1 MSTGRESVKLRRFS
15 GLSFRN
21 LRARV
26 QRTLLTAV
34 GIVLG
39 VGIVFGVLTLSNT
52 MSATFKD
59 LFTRAYGSSDL
70 TITAAGGSGGFDQ
83 KVVEK
88 VRGHEGVNSAAPRY
102 SFSSSLILEKKNGLP
117 EVRSMRLFGVE
128 PRSASLAT
136 GFELTGGHFPR
147 SDNELTLDGSS
158 AESAGLNVGD
168 RVTVGT
174 PEGPKKLKL
183 VGLLRIPGGSFG
195 GLAFG
200 MVPLSFG
207 QEVFD
212 KRDQISGIAVEAA
225 EGVSVSDLRNSLDN
239 KLGEGLQVER
249 SETRTQQITG
259 QLQGFKIALL
269 FFAGTSL
276 FVGAFLVFNALSMTV
291 LERTRELG
299 MLRALGS
306 TRAMIA
312 RSVVLEAAIL
322 GALGSLLGVLF
333 GYGMAKGLVYLFGKA
348 FLFKITTLILSPF
361 AVVSAVVVGI
371 AVTVIAAL
379 YPAFMAGRVSPVAA
393 MRARS
398 GDPSGEGKRSPGLS
412 VFGPILGLLLAG
424 AGVPWIYYLARNLS
438 TNLEG
443 FIYASG
449 IVAIIATFLGISLI
463 IPALV
468 RPLAALFSPVLRLLF
483 GVEGRMAAANATRNR
498 GRTAL
503 TASALM
509 VGISLVV
516 AFSALGGSLLGSI
529 RDYLDGSLGSD
540 FVVQPTEQTSDAG
553 FSAKLPEEINRVR
566 GVERT
571 TSIVS
576 SFRQDGK
583 KLDAVFGVDQN
594 YPRIFRVNYA
604 AGGPEAFSKLE
615 DGGALVGKQL
625 AEDRKVGVG
634 SKIEIPS
641 PKGRKKYSVEGIL
654 KNDVIGG
661 GTGIYLSKQTLAD
674 DFNETES
681 EFLAVK
687 ARPDSDRDALERK
700 IKDILGDYPQF
711 TLYSNAEWKAQIE
724 RDFNRQYVFFYAIM
738 GVSVAVSAFGVVNTL
753 SMSVFERTREIGIL
767 RAVGTTRLQI
777 GQLIIDEGVVIS
789 LIGCL
794 VGVVLGSLLGY
805 LFVQGSGAGGFEI
818 DFYYPKLPA
827 LAALLSGLFIGI
839 FAGLLP
845 ARSAARKS
853 IVEAVQYE

>member
-1 MSTGRESVKLRRFS
+1 VKLRRFS

-52 MSATFKD
+52 MSGTFAE
-59 LFTRAYGSSDL
+59 LFNKAYGSADL
-70 TITAAGGSGGFDQ
+70 TVTAAGGSGGFDQ
-83 KVVEK
+83 KAVEE
-88 VRGHEGVNSAAPRY
+88 VRGYEGVESAAPRNAL
-102 SFSSSLILEKKNGLP
+102 SSSLILERNQNNGLP

-128 PRSASLAT
+128 PQSAKLAT
-136 GFELTGGHFPR
+136 GFELTDGHFPR
-147 SDNELTLDGSS
+147 TGKELTLDGGS
-158 AESAGLNVGD
+158 AKRAGLGIGD

-174 PEGPKKLKL
+174 PEGPKELRL

-200 MVPLSFG
+200 MAPLPFA
-207 QEVFD
+207 QNVFD
-212 KRDQISGIAVEAA
+212 KRGQISGIAVEA
-225 EGVSVSDLRNSLDN
+225 EDGVSVSDLGERLDRG
-239 KLGEGLQVER
+239 LGEGLQAER
-249 SETRTQQITG
+249 SETRTQEISG

-276 FVGAFLVFNALSMTV
+276 FVGAFLVFNALSMTI

-312 RSVVLEAAIL
+312 RSVIVEAMLL
-322 GALGSLLGVLF
+322 GVIGSLIGVLF
-333 GYGMAKGLVYLFGKA
+333 GYGMARGLVYLFGKA
-348 FLFKITTLILSPF
+348 FLFEITSLVLSPF
-361 AVVSAVVVGI
+361 ALVSAVVVGI
-371 AVTVIAAL
+371 AVTVVAAL
-379 YPAFMAGRVSPVAA
+379 YPAMRAGRVSPVEA

-398 GDPSGEGKRSPGLS
+398 AGATAEVGHSRVVSLLAP
-412 VFGPILGLLLAG
+412 VLGLALAG
-424 AGVPWIYYLARNLS
+424 AGIPWIYYLAKNLS
-438 TNLEG
+438 ASLG
-443 FIYASG
+443 GLVYASG
-449 IVAIIATFLGISLI
+449 IAAIIAAFLGITLVV
-463 IPALV
+463 PVLV
-468 RPLAALFSPVLRLLF
+468 RPLAALFSFALRLLF
-483 GVEGRMAAANATRNR
+483 GVEGRMAAANATRNK

-516 AFSALGGSLLGSI
+516 AFSALGGSVLGSI

-540 FVVQPTEQTSDAG
+540 YVVQPTQQNSDAG
-553 FSAKLPEEINRVR
+553 FSAELPEKIGRVQ
-566 GVERT
+566 GVEKT

-576 SFRQDGK
+576 TFRRDGK
-583 KLDAVFGVDQN
+583 EVDAVFGVDQN
-594 YPRIFRVNYA
+594 YPDIFRVDYA
-604 AGGPEAFSKLE
+604 AGGPDAFLWLKNG
-615 DGGALVGKQL
+615 DALVGKQL
-625 AEDRKVGVG
+625 AKDRKLEVG
-634 SKIEIPS
+634 SRIGLLG
-641 PKGRKKYSVEGIL
+641 PKGKKEYRVEGIL
-654 KNDVIGG
+654 ENDIVGG
-661 GTGIYLSKQTLAD
+661 GMGIYLSQEILAS
-674 DFNETES
+674 DFNETQS
-681 EFLAVK
+681 EFLAIK
-687 ARPDSDRDALERK
+687 ARSGSDREALARRIEAV
-700 IKDILGDYPQF
+700 LADYPQF

-724 RDFNRQYVFFYAIM
+724 SDFNRQYVFFYAIM

-777 GQLIIDEGVVIS
+777 GRLIIDEGIVIS

-794 VGVVLGSLLGY
+794 IGVALGSLLGY

-845 ARSAARKS
+845 ARSAARKG

>member
-1 MSTGRESVKLRRFS
+1 MKLRRFS

-21 LRARV
+21 LRARL
-26 QRTLLTAV
+26 QRTILTAV

-52 MSATFKD
+52 MSGTFQD

-70 TITAAGGSGGFDQ
+70 TVTAAGGSGGFD
-83 KVVEK
+83 EK
-88 VRGHEGVNSAAPRY
+88 VARRVRDAEGVGSAAPRY
-102 SFSSSLILEKKNGLP
+102 SFSSSLILPKKGELP

-128 PRSASLAT
+128 PGSAGLAT
-136 GFELTGGHFPR
+136 GFELTDGHFPKGR
-147 SDNELTLDGSS
+147 KQLTLDGGS
-158 AESAGLNVGD
+158 AESAGLNLGD
-168 RVTVGT
+168 EVTIGT
-174 PEGPKKLKL
+174 PEGPKKLEL

-200 MVPLSFG
+200 MVPLSYG

-225 EGVSVSDLRNSLDN
+225 EGTSVASLRERLDRE
-239 KLGEGLQVER
+239 LGEGLQVQR
-249 SETRTQQITG
+249 SETRTQQVTG

-306 TRAMIA
+306 TRAMIT
-312 RSVVLEAAIL
+312 RSVVLEAVLL
-322 GALGSLLGVLF
+322 GTLGSLLGLLF
-333 GYGMAKGLVYLFGKA
+333 GYGMARGLVYLFGKA
-348 FLFKITTLILSPF
+348 FLFEITNLILSPF
-361 AVVSAVVVGI
+361 ALVSALVIGV
-371 AVTVIAAL
+371 AVTVLAAL
-379 YPAFMAGRVSPVAA
+379 YPATKAGRVSPVEA

-398 GDPSGEGKRSPGLS
+398 GATGGDKGWSRGLT
-412 VFGPILGLLLAG
+412 VFGPVLGLLLAG

-438 TNLEG
+438 AELEG
-443 FIYASG
+443 FVYASG
-449 IVAIIATFLGISLI
+449 IAAIIAAFLGISLI
-463 IPALV
+463 IPVLV
-468 RPLAALFSPVLRLLF
+468 RPLAALFSPALRLLF

-498 GRTAL
+498 ARTAL

-529 RDYLDGSLGSD
+529 RDYLDSSLGSD
-540 FVVQPTEQTSDAG
+540 YVVQPTDQNSGAG
-553 FSAKLPEEINRVR
+553 FTTRLPEEIKRVQ
-566 GVERT
+566 GVEKT

-583 KLDAVFGVDQN
+583 KLDSVFGVDQN
-594 YPRIFRVNYA
+594 YPDIFRVDYA
-604 AGGPEAFSKLE
+604 AGSSGSFSKLE
-615 DGGALVGKQL
+615 DGGALIGKQL
-625 AEDRKVGVG
+625 AEERELGVG
-634 SKIEIPS
+634 SRIEIPG
-641 PKGRKKYSVEGIL
+641 PRGRMKYPVEAVL
-654 KNDVIGG
+654 ENDVIGG
-661 GTGIYLSKQTLAD
+661 GTGIYLSREALAE

-687 ARPDSDRDALERK
+687 AKPGSDRAVLERR
-700 IKDILGDYPQF
+700 IEDIVKNYPQF
-711 TLYSNAEWKAQIE
+711 TVYSNAEWKAQIE
-724 RDFNRQYVFFYAIM
+724 SDFNRQYVFFYAIM

-767 RAVGTTRLQI
+767 RAVGMTRLQI
-777 GQLIIDEGVVIS
+777 GRLIIDEGIVIS

-794 VGVVLGSLLGY
+794 VGVALGSLLGY

-818 DFYYPKLPA
+818 DFYYPRLPA
-827 LAALLSGLFIGI
+827 LAALLSGLFIGV
-839 FAGLLP
+839 FAGLFP

>member
-1 MSTGRESVKLRRFS
+1 MKLRRFS

-21 LRARV
+21 LRARF
-26 QRTLLTAV
+26 QRTLLTAI

-39 VGIVFGVLTLSNT
+39 VGIVFGVLTLSTT
-52 MSATFKD
+52 MSGTFEE
-59 LFTRAYGSSDL
+59 LFTRAYGSADL
-70 TITAAGGSGGFDQ
+70 TVTAAGGSGGFDQ
-83 KVVEK
+83 KAVEE
-88 VRGHEGVNSAAPRY
+88 VRSYEGVESAAPRY
-102 SFSSSLILEKKNGLP
+102 SLSSSLILDKVQKNGLP

-128 PRSASLAT
+128 PQSAKLAT
-136 GFELTGGHFPR
+136 GFDLTDGHLPR
-147 SDNELTLDGSS
+147 SGNELTLDGGS
-158 AESAGLNVGD
+158 AKNAGLGIGD

-174 PEGPKKLKL
+174 PKGPKKLKL

-200 MVPLSFG
+200 MAPLPFA
-207 QEVFD
+207 QNAFD
-212 KRDQISGIAVEAA
+212 KGRQISGIAVEAA
-225 EGVSVSDLRNSLDN
+225 EGVSVSDLKEKLDRE
-239 KLGEGLQVER
+239 LGEGLQAER
-249 SETRTQQITG
+249 SEKRTQEISG

-276 FVGAFLVFNALSMTV
+276 FVGAFLVFNALSMTI

-312 RSVVLEAAIL
+312 RSVIVEAMLL
-322 GALGSLLGVLF
+322 GVLGSLLGVLF
-333 GYGMAKGLVYLFGKA
+333 GYGMARGLVYLFGRA
-348 FLFKITTLILSPF
+348 FLFEITSLVLSPF
-361 AVVSAVVVGI
+361 ALVSAIVVGI
-371 AVTVIAAL
+371 AVTVVAAL
-379 YPAFMAGRVSPVAA
+379 YPAMKAGRVSPVEA

-398 GDPSGEGKRSPGLS
+398 TGDSGQSRGVSLLAPAFGL
-412 VFGPILGLLLAG
+412 VLAG

-438 TNLEG
+438 ANLG
-443 FIYASG
+443 GLIYASG
-449 IVAIIATFLGISLI
+449 IAAIIAAFLGISLV
-463 IPALV
+463 IPVLV

-540 FVVQPTEQTSDAG
+540 YVVQPTQQNSDDG
-553 FSAKLPEEINRVR
+553 FSATLPGKIGRVH
-566 GVERT
+566 GVEKT

-576 SFRQDGK
+576 TFRQDGEK
-583 KLDAVFGVDQN
+583 VDAVFGVDQN
-594 YPRIFRVNYA
+594 YPEIFRVDYA
-604 AGGPEAFSKLE
+604 AGGPGAFSKLKNG
-615 DGGALVGKQL
+615 DAVIGKQL
-625 AEDRKVGVG
+625 AKDRELGVG
-634 SKIEIPS
+634 SRIEIPG
-641 PKGRKKYSVEGIL
+641 PKGRKKYRVEGIL
-654 KNDVIGG
+654 KNDIVGG
-661 GTGIYLSKQTLAD
+661 GMGIYLSQEILAS
-674 DFNETES
+674 DFNETQS
-681 EFLAVK
+681 EFLAIK
-687 ARPDSDRDALERK
+687 ARPGSDREALARRIDDVLE
-700 IKDILGDYPQF
+700 DYPQF

-724 RDFNRQYVFFYAIM
+724 SDFNRQYVFFYAIM

-777 GQLIIDEGVVIS
+777 GRLIIDEGIVIS

-794 VGVVLGSLLGY
+794 IGVALGSLLGY

-845 ARSAARKS
+845 ARSAARKG

>member
-1 MSTGRESVKLRRFS
+1 VKLRRFS

-26 QRTLLTAV
+26 QRTLFTAV

-52 MSATFKD
+52 MSGTFAE
-59 LFTRAYGSSDL
+59 LFTKAYGSADL
-70 TITAAGGSGGFDQ
+70 TVTAAGGSGGFDQ
-83 KVVEK
+83 KAVEE
-88 VRGHEGVNSAAPRY
+88 VRNYEGVESAAPRY
-102 SFSSSLILEKKNGLP
+102 ALSSSLILQRHQKNGLP

-128 PRSASLAT
+128 PQSAKLAT
-136 GFELTGGHFPR
+136 GFELTDGHFPR
-147 SDNELTLDGSS
+147 TGKELTLDGGS
-158 AESAGLNVGD
+158 AKRAGLGIGD

-174 PEGPKKLKL
+174 PEGPKELRL

-200 MVPLSFG
+200 MAPLPFA
-207 QEVFD
+207 QNVFD
-212 KRDQISGIAVEAA
+212 KRGQISGIAVEA
-225 EGVSVSDLRNSLDN
+225 EDGVSVSDLGERLDRG
-239 KLGEGLQVER
+239 LGEGLQAEHSER
-249 SETRTQQITG
+249 RTQEISG

-276 FVGAFLVFNALSMTV
+276 FVGAFLVFNALSMTI

-312 RSVVLEAAIL
+312 RSVIVEAMLL
-322 GALGSLLGVLF
+322 GVIGSLLGVLF
-333 GYGMAKGLVYLFGKA
+333 GYGMARGLVYLFGKA
-348 FLFKITTLILSPF
+348 FLFEITSLVLSPF
-361 AVVSAVVVGI
+361 ALVSAIVVGI
-371 AVTVIAAL
+371 AVTVVAAL
-379 YPAFMAGRVSPVAA
+379 YPAMRAGRVSPVEA

-398 GDPSGEGKRSPGLS
+398 AGATAEAGHYSRVVSLLAP
-412 VFGPILGLLLAG
+412 VLGLALAG
-424 AGVPWIYYLARNLS
+424 AGIPWIYYLAKNLS
-438 TNLEG
+438 ASLG
-443 FIYASG
+443 GLVYASG
-449 IVAIIATFLGISLI
+449 IAAIIAAFLGISLVV
-463 IPALV
+463 PVLV
-468 RPLAALFSPVLRLLF
+468 RPLAALLSPALRLLF

-498 GRTAL
+498 VRTAL

-540 FVVQPTEQTSDAG
+540 YVVQPTQQNSDAG
-553 FSAKLPEEINRVR
+553 FSAELPEKIGRVQ
-566 GVERT
+566 GVEKT

-576 SFRQDGK
+576 TFRRDGK
-583 KLDAVFGVDQN
+583 KVDAVFGVDQN
-594 YPRIFRVNYA
+594 YPDIFRVDYA
-604 AGGPEAFSKLE
+604 AGGPDAFLRLKNG
-615 DGGALVGKQL
+615 DALVGKQL
-625 AEDRKVGVG
+625 AKDRKLGVG
-634 SKIEIPS
+634 SRIGLLG
-641 PKGRKKYSVEGIL
+641 PKGKKEYRVEGIL
-654 KNDVIGG
+654 ENDIVGG
-661 GTGIYLSKQTLAD
+661 GMGIYLSQEILAA
-674 DFNETES
+674 DFNETQS
-681 EFLAVK
+681 EFLAIK
-687 ARPDSDRDALERK
+687 ARSGSDRETLARRIEAVLE
-700 IKDILGDYPQF
+700 DYPQF

-724 RDFNRQYVFFYAIM
+724 SDFNRQYVFFYAIM

-777 GQLIIDEGVVIS
+777 GRLIIDEGIVIS

-794 VGVVLGSLLGY
+794 IGVALGSLLGY

-845 ARSAARKS
+845 ARSAARKG

>member
-1 MSTGRESVKLRRFS
+1 VKLRRFS

-52 MSATFKD
+52 MSGTFKE
-59 LFTRAYGSSDL
+59 LFTRAYGSADL
-70 TITAAGGSGGFDQ
+70 TVTAAGGSGGFDQ
-83 KVVEK
+83 KAVEE
-88 VRGHEGVNSAAPRY
+88 VRGYEGVESAAPRY
-102 SFSSSLILEKKNGLP
+102 SLSSSLILYKGQKNSLP

-128 PRSASLAT
+128 PQSAKLAT
-136 GFELTGGHFPR
+136 GFELTDGHFPR
-147 SDNELTLDGSS
+147 SGTELTLDGGS
-158 AESAGLNVGD
+158 AKRSGLGIGD

-174 PEGPKKLKL
+174 PEGPKELRL

-200 MVPLSFG
+200 MAPLPFA
-207 QEVFD
+207 QKAFD
-212 KRDQISGIAVEAA
+212 KQGQISGIAVEAA
-225 EGVSVSDLRNSLDN
+225 EGVSVSDLGERLDRR
-239 KLGEGLQVER
+239 LGEGLQAER
-249 SETRTQQITG
+249 SETRTQEISG

-276 FVGAFLVFNALSMTV
+276 FVGAFLVFNALSMTI

-312 RSVVLEAAIL
+312 RSVIVEAMLL
-322 GALGSLLGVLF
+322 GVIGSLLGVLF
-333 GYGMAKGLVYLFGKA
+333 GYAMARGLVYLFGRA
-348 FLFKITTLILSPF
+348 FLFEITSLVLSPF
-361 AVVSAVVVGI
+361 ALVSAIVVGI
-371 AVTVIAAL
+371 AVTVVAAL
-379 YPAFMAGRVSPVAA
+379 YPAMKAGRVSPVEA

-398 GDPSGEGKRSPGLS
+398 AGATAETGHSRVVSLLAP
-412 VFGPILGLLLAG
+412 VFGLALAG
-424 AGVPWIYYLARNLS
+424 AGIPWIYYLAKNLS
-438 TNLEG
+438 ASLG
-443 FIYASG
+443 GLVYASG
-449 IVAIIATFLGISLI
+449 IAAIIAAFLGISLV
-463 IPALV
+463 IPILV

-540 FVVQPTEQTSDAG
+540 YVVQPTQQNSDAG
-553 FSAKLPEEINRVR
+553 FSAELPEKIGRVQ
-566 GVERT
+566 GVEKT

-576 SFRQDGK
+576 TFRQDGK
-583 KLDAVFGVDQN
+583 KVDAVFGVDQN
-594 YPRIFRVNYA
+594 YPGIFRVNYA
-604 AGGPEAFSKLE
+604 AGGPDAFSRLKNG
-615 DGGALVGKQL
+615 DALVGKQL
-625 AEDRKVGVG
+625 AQDRKLELG
-634 SKIEIPS
+634 SRIELLG
-641 PKGRKKYSVEGIL
+641 PKGVKKYRVEGIL
-654 KNDVIGG
+654 KNDIVGG
-661 GTGIYLSKQTLAD
+661 GMGIYLSQKILAS
-674 DFNETES
+674 DFNETQS
-681 EFLAVK
+681 EFLAIK
-687 ARPDSDRDALERK
+687 ARPGSDREVLAHRIEAVLE
-700 IKDILGDYPQF
+700 DYPQF

-724 RDFNRQYVFFYAIM
+724 SDFNRQYVFFYAIM

-777 GQLIIDEGVVIS
+777 GRLIIDEGIVIS

-794 VGVVLGSLLGY
+794 IGVTLGSLLGY

-845 ARSAARKS
+845 ARSAARKG

>member
-1 MSTGRESVKLRRFS
+1 VKLRRFS

-52 MSATFKD
+52 MSGTFKE
-59 LFTRAYGSSDL
+59 LFTRAYGSADL
-70 TITAAGGSGGFDQ
+70 TVTAAGGSGGFDQ
-83 KVVEK
+83 KAVEE
-88 VRGHEGVNSAAPRY
+88 VRGYEGVESAAPRY
-102 SFSSSLILEKKNGLP
+102 SLSSSLILYKGQKNSLP

-128 PRSASLAT
+128 PQSAKLAT
-136 GFELTGGHFPR
+136 GFELTDGHFPR
-147 SDNELTLDGSS
+147 SGTELTLDGGS
-158 AESAGLNVGD
+158 AKRSGLGIGD

-174 PEGPKKLKL
+174 PEGPKELRL

-200 MVPLSFG
+200 MAPLPFA
-207 QEVFD
+207 QKAFD
-212 KRDQISGIAVEAA
+212 KQGQISGIAVEAA
-225 EGVSVSDLRNSLDN
+225 EGVSVSDLGERLDRR
-239 KLGEGLQVER
+239 LGEGLQAER
-249 SETRTQQITG
+249 SETRTQEISG

-276 FVGAFLVFNALSMTV
+276 FVGAFLVFNALSMTI

-312 RSVVLEAAIL
+312 RSVIVEAMLL
-322 GALGSLLGVLF
+322 GVIGSLLGVLF
-333 GYGMAKGLVYLFGKA
+333 GYAMARGLVYLFGRA
-348 FLFKITTLILSPF
+348 FLFEITSLVLSPF
-361 AVVSAVVVGI
+361 ALVSAIVVGI
-371 AVTVIAAL
+371 AVTVVAAL
-379 YPAFMAGRVSPVAA
+379 YPAMKAGRVSPVEA

-398 GDPSGEGKRSPGLS
+398 AGATAETGHSRVVSLLAP
-412 VFGPILGLLLAG
+412 VFGLALAG
-424 AGVPWIYYLARNLS
+424 AGIPWIYYLAKNLS
-438 TNLEG
+438 ASLG
-443 FIYASG
+443 GLVYASG
-449 IVAIIATFLGISLI
+449 IAAIIAAFLGISLV
-463 IPALV
+463 IPILV

-540 FVVQPTEQTSDAG
+540 YVVQPTQQNSDAG
-553 FSAKLPEEINRVR
+553 FSAELPEKIGRVQ
-566 GVERT
+566 GVEKT

-576 SFRQDGK
+576 TFRQDGK
-583 KLDAVFGVDQN
+583 KVDAVFGVDQN
-594 YPRIFRVNYA
+594 YPGIFRVNYA
-604 AGGPEAFSKLE
+604 AGGPDAFSRLKNG
-615 DGGALVGKQL
+615 DALVGKQL
-625 AEDRKVGVG
+625 AQDRKLELG
-634 SKIEIPS
+634 SRIELLG
-641 PKGRKKYSVEGIL
+641 PKGVKKYRVEGIL
-654 KNDVIGG
+654 KNDIVGG
-661 GTGIYLSKQTLAD
+661 GMGIYLSQEILAS
-674 DFNETES
+674 DFNETQS
-681 EFLAVK
+681 EFLAIK
-687 ARPDSDRDALERK
+687 ARPGSDREALAHRIEAV
-700 IKDILGDYPQF
+700 LEDYPQF

-724 RDFNRQYVFFYAIM
+724 SDFNRQYVFFYAIM

-777 GQLIIDEGVVIS
+777 GRLIIDEGIVIS

-794 VGVVLGSLLGY
+794 IGVALGSLLGY

-845 ARSAARKS
+845 ASSAARKG

>member
-1 MSTGRESVKLRRFS
+1 MKLRRFS

-39 VGIVFGVLTLSNT
+39 VGIVFGVLTLSDT
-52 MSATFKD
+52 MSGTFKE
-59 LFTRAYGSSDL
+59 LFTRAYGSADL
-70 TITAAGGSGGFDQ
+70 TVTAAGGSGGFDQ
-83 KVVEK
+83 NVVEK
-88 VRGHEGVNSAAPRY
+88 VRGYEGVGSAAPRY
-102 SFSSSLILEKKNGLP
+102 SLSSSMILERKNRLP
-117 EVRSMRLFGVE
+117 EVRTMRLFGVE
-128 PRSASLAT
+128 PESAKLAT
-136 GFELTGGHFPR
+136 GFELTDGHFPR
-147 SDNELTLDGSS
+147 SGGELTLDGGS
-158 AESAGLNVGD
+158 AKSAGLGIGD
-168 RVTVGT
+168 RVTIGT
-174 PEGPKKLKL
+174 PEGPKELKL

-200 MVPLSFG
+200 MAPLPFA
-207 QEVFD
+207 QKAFD
-212 KRDQISGIAVEAA
+212 RRGQISGIAVEAA
-225 EGVSVSDLRNSLDN
+225 DGVSVPDLEERLDK

-249 SETRTQQITG
+249 SETRTQEISG
-259 QLQGFKIALL
+259 QLQGFKLALL

-276 FVGAFLVFNALSMTV
+276 FVGAFLVFNALSMTI

-312 RSVVLEAAIL
+312 RSVIVEAMLL
-322 GALGSLLGVLF
+322 GVIGSVLGVLF

-348 FLFKITTLILSPF
+348 FLFEITTLVLTPF
-361 AVVSAVVVGI
+361 ALVSAIVVGI
-371 AVTVIAAL
+371 AVTVVAAL
-379 YPAFMAGRVSPVAA
+379 YPAMRAGRVSPVEA

-398 GDPSGEGKRSPGLS
+398 GVVTSEIKRSRGLS
-412 VFGPILGLLLAG
+412 RFAPVLGLALAG
-424 AGVPWIYYLARNLS
+424 AGVPWIYYLAKNLS
-438 TNLEG
+438 ANLG
-443 FIYASG
+443 GLVYASG
-449 IVAIIATFLGISLI
+449 ITAIIAAFLGISLV
-463 IPALV
+463 IPVLV

-516 AFSALGGSLLGSI
+516 AFSALGGSLLSSI

-540 FVVQPTEQTSDAG
+540 YIVQPTQQNSDAG
-553 FSAKLPEEINRVR
+553 FSAKLPEEIGRVR
-566 GVERT
+566 GVEKT

-576 SFRQDGK
+576 TFRHEGK
-583 KLDAVFGVDQN
+583 KVSAVFGVDEN
-594 YPRIFRVNYA
+594 YPGIFRVNYA
-604 AGGPEAFSKLE
+604 AGGPDAFSRME
-615 DGGALVGKQL
+615 DGGALVGKQI
-625 AEDRKVGVG
+625 AEDRNLGVG
-634 SKIEIPS
+634 SKIKLPG
-641 PKGRKKYSVEGIL
+641 PKGIKKYRVEGIV
-654 KNDVIGG
+654 KNDILGG
-661 GTGIYLSKQTLAD
+661 GMGIYMSKSTLAS

-687 ARPDSDRDALERK
+687 AEPGSDRDALARR
-700 IKDILGDYPQF
+700 IKKVLKEYPQF

-724 RDFNRQYVFFYAIM
+724 SDFNRQYVFFYAIM

-777 GQLIIDEGVVIS
+777 GRLIIDEGIVIS

-794 VGVVLGSLLGY
+794 VGVMLGSLLGY

-845 ARSAARKS
+845 ARSAARKD